1 MRITERPLNIK
12 VFCIS
17 PGGEIDGVGVGVV
30 GIVGRGVGEGVI
42 VGVGVLV
49 GVSVLVGLIVGV
61 IDGVIVFVGVLVGV
75 GRIKGLKK
83 LGKIG
88 LLQQLSTF
96 MTLNM

>member
-42 VGVGVLV
+42 VGVGVTWI
-49 GVSVLVGLIVGV
+49 VGLG
-61 IDGVIVFVGVLVGV
+61 DGTNV
-75 GRIKGLKK
+75 
-83 LGKIG
+83 
-88 LLQQLSTF
+88 
-96 MTLNM
+96 N